1 MSNSKV
7 SVQFEGFQEFSD
19 LVDEMVR
26 EFGHEDSQKT
36 LRTAVRQAMRPVL
49 QTAKI
54 LAPVDTGALVAGLQ
68 VEARKPTNKDRRSK
82 YVNKTDFVLGLVTTK
97 AFPQSLKRKFKEA
110 TGKDYYKE
118 KTAFQKYVKEQ
129 LRYYDARAIANEYG
143 TANMSAKPFM
153 RPALESQSQSVVDSL
168 NNALKR
174 ALEKKRARTARRKR
188 VV

>member
-1 MSNSKV
+1 MSNFKV
-7 SVQFEGFQEFSD
+7 SVEFEGFQEFSD
-19 LVDEMVR
+19 LVDEMVK

-82 YVNKTDFVLGLVTTK
+82 YVSKTDFILGLVTTK
-97 AFPQSLKRKFKEA
+97 AFPKSLKKRFAEA
-110 TGKDYYKE
+110 TGKSYYKD
-118 KTAFQKYVKEQ
+118 KTAFKKYVKEQ
-129 LRYYDARAIANEYG
+129 LSYYDARAIANEYG
-143 TANMSAKPFM
+143 TANMSPKPFM

-168 NNALKR
+168 SNTLKKV
-174 ALEKKRARTARRKR
+174 LEKKRARTARRRK